1 MKAQA
6 MLPLTRSIPTE
17 RLYECFVLAMEA
29 REPGNTFLVSG
40 VELLSAWKV
49 LRERMEAESG
59 GAYDKSRMLTANA
72 ANACPKCFGT
82 GMERMPN
89 GSVRK
94 GCQHEGWTPEFE
106 DELERNEEAQRDE
119 VKKQADFMK
128 EALSRVGSPKPVE
141 SPSASKPSTGV
152 WVRCTKCPRKLNVL
166 YFDEPGRTCGD
177 LLNRGVH
184 DGDLKFCDGILE
196 VL

>member
-6 MLPLTRSIPTE
+6 MLPLVRSIPTE
-17 RLYECFVLAMEA
+17 RLYECYVLAMEA

-49 LRERMEAESG
+49 LRERMEADSS

-72 ANACPKCFGT
+72 ANACPNCYGT

-94 GCQHEGWTPEFE
+94 GCKHEDWTPEFE
-106 DELERNEEAQRDE
+106 TEYERNEEERRAE
-119 VKKQADFMK
+119 IK
-128 EALSRVGSPKPVE
+128 
-141 SPSASKPSTGV
+141 ST
-152 WVRCTKCPRKLNVL
+152 
-166 YFDEPGRTCGD
+166 RT
-177 LLNRGVH
+177 L
-184 DGDLKFCDGILE
+184 
-196 VL
+196 